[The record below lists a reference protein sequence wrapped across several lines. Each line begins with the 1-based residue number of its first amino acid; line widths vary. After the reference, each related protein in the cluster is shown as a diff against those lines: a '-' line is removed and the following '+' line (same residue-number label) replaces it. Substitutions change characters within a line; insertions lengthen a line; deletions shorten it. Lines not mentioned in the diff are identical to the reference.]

1 MNFSSVHASYNVIPF
16 DDTLIL
22 YNPSDPI
29 SIICVYLSLSPI
41 LLLTFYLSWLIITR
55 EMESIIV
62 AGGQLINEFIN
73 KILKRLIKQPRP
85 HISLMGPGYGM
96 PSAHSQFVGFFLSYW
111 SLKLW
116 LQWGHVESKIRYNLY
131 LLCFTLAVCLSRV
144 YLLYHTFDQIIIG
157 YVIGII
163 DGIIYFGAV
172 GIVRQLGIINWI
184 LTWPLCRGLMIT
196 DTFNNDGI
204 TLYTKWQTHCH
215 IQKNTEQR

>member
-1 MNFSSVHASYNVIPF
+1 MNFTTIYDNYNVIPF

-22 YNPSDPI
+22 YNPNDFL

-55 EMESIIV
+55 ELESIIV

-96 PSAHSQFVGFFLSYW
+96 PSAHSQFVGFLLSYW

-116 LQWGHVESKIRYNLY
+116 LQWGTVPNKFKYNLY
-131 LLCFTLAVCLSRV
+131 LFIFTITVCLSRV

-157 YVIGII
+157 YVIGILN
-163 DGIIYFGAV
+163 GIIYFGAV
-172 GIVRQLGIINWI
+172 GLVRQIGLVDW
-184 LTWPLCRGLMIT
+184 LLKWPLCRTLLIT
-196 DTFNNDGI
+196 DSFNNNKGT
-204 TLYTKWQTHCH
+204 TLYNKWES
-215 IQKNTEQR
+215 INAIDENNKS